1 MTMISRYNT
10 FLGERLFES
19 AISESMIY
27 YTKEF
32 KDALSKLSLKSK
44 IAKDLIEV
52 EYTDVKPDM
61 TFIGMSDKEGYFSFT
76 QIKKAVNAIKKAA
89 EILAAEN
96 EDSWSFDFKSR
107 ITDIWKGIEDGT
119 TSQSNVNYLY
129 NSEPWNLKDKARSDA
144 KIAKLVNQIFPDKYS
159 NKEIEEFTNMFK
171 KVEESSDE
179 FEIVYGTDILHWYSE
194 SNYSESKG
202 ELGTSCMRYNRCRDY
217 LKIYSENPEVC
228 RLLILKT
235 EDGQKIKGRALVW
248 KIKEIRPKSKTT
260 NEEGDLLK
268 GVEYYMD
275 RIYAI
280 DDATKQMFQEHADE
294 QGWLKRLTSSY
305 GDCQD
310 FKLGEQA
317 YKRIFATVQLKKW
330 EFEEYP
336 YMDTFKRLDTDSG
349 ILINDDNQDE
359 EGYYVMTETNGQYT
373 DTSGKWSDYFDER
386 IPENEA
392 MYSDALRD
400 WIWRDTA
407 REVEIGRHQGWYPE
421 VYEEVIRDCV
431 TGRWLHENDAIY
443 SDQYDD
449 YFLAEDAI
457 EVITNIGSD
466 SSLDYLDSSYG
477 TMSDNDDNIVWY
489 SQLEC
494 SDYLSL
500 HGAEE
505 YIVKDILEISDETGK
520 YYFDYLNVKAYKTE
534 KGSFIKEDCI
544 ALGLNPDEKKSY
556 YTDSISYNFKMD
568 KETKKNLYKAL
579 REKASELKSIVSGK
593 QTELQFDKEEQKEYI
608 KAKSKL
614 LESIN
619 VRIYEFDKWVE

>member
-32 KDALSKLSLKSK
+32 KDALYKLSLKSK

-89 EILAAEN
+89 EIFGAEN
-96 EDSWSFDFKSR
+96 GEEIDS
-107 ITDIWKGIEDGT
+107 ITDIWKRIEDGT
-119 TSQSNVNYLY
+119 TSQSSVNYLY
-129 NSEPWNLKDKARSDA
+129 SSEPWNLKDKARSDA

-179 FEIVYGTDILHWYSE
+179 FEIVYGTDILHWYNE

-248 KIKEIRPKSKTT
+248 KIKEIHPKSKMA
-260 NEEGDLLK
+260 NEEDDLLK

-317 YKRIFATVQLKKW
+317 YKSIFATVQLNKW

-336 YMDTFKRLDTDSG
+336 YMDTFKRLDTDFG

-520 YYFDYLNVKAYKTE
+520 YYFDYLSVKAYKTE

-619 VRIYEFDKWVE
+619 VRIYEFDKWLE